1 MKKALL
7 DTDILSYFLKGDKLI
22 EEKAEAYLKLYGKLI
37 ISTITYYE
45 ILGGLEYKEAKKQI
59 QRFELFSQKCDILNL
74 SFISLKHSAKVF
86 GDLKRNGITIGT
98 ADILIA
104 GIALEH
110 HLQLVTNNEKHY
122 GDIEGLEL
130 INWKK

>member
-59 QRFELFSQKCDILNL
+59 QRFELFTQKCDILNL
-74 SFISLKHSAKVF
+74 SFTSLKHSAKVF
-86 GDLKRNGITIGT
+86 GDLKRKGITIGT
-98 ADILIA
+98 ADILI
-104 GIALEH
+104 H
-110 HLQLVTNNEKHY
+110 V
-122 GDIEGLEL
+122 
-130 INWKK
+130 